1 MYPRIATLLVLA
13 STALTGSAQDTGIAR
28 PEPGS
33 PVLPAQLY
41 GYADADIDLPLHF
54 TNRGGRRDRGGVART
69 DTTPA
74 DNPVT
79 NAGATLGRVLFYD
92 TRLSANDTK
101 SCASC
106 HIQEYGFS
114 DPEQFSEGF
123 DGGRTGRHSM
133 GLANA
138 RYYNRGRFFWD
149 ERAATLEDQ
158 VLMPIQDKV
167 EMGMTLDA
175 LETKLAA
182 ADFYPPLFEA
192 AFGSPEVGRD
202 GISRALAQ
210 FVRSMVSYN
219 SRYDQAFD
227 GTRPDFN
234 RVFTAEEQLGSRL
247 FGGGGRGGR
256 GGDGRGDGRRGGR
269 GRGRRPGPDRG
280 PDRVRS
286 AGCVRCHGTAAQVGR
301 LSNNGLDRD
310 TSDDQGAGRGRFKV
324 PSLRNIAVTAPY
336 MHDGRFATL
345 REVIEHYNSGVQS
358 HPNLDRGLGGRNRRP
373 RRLNLNNREI
383 DALVAFMTTLT
394 DESFLTDPKFSNP
407 FEE

>member
-1 MYPRIATLLVLA
+1 MYMRIVTLL
-13 STALTGSAQDTGIAR
+13 ALVSVAFIGSAQDTRGSR
-28 PEPGS
+28 SEPGS
-33 PVLPAQLY
+33 PNLPAQLY
-41 GYADADIDLPLHF
+41 KYADADIDLPLHF
-54 TNRGGRRDRGGVART
+54 TNRGGRRDRGGVARI
-69 DTTPA
+69 DTTPG

-79 NAGATLGRVLFYD
+79 NTGATLGRVLFYD
-92 TRLSANDTK
+92 TRLSANDTT

-114 DPEQFSEGF
+114 DPEQFSKGF

-138 RYYNRGRFFWD
+138 RYYGRGRFFWD
-149 ERAATLEDQ
+149 ERAATLEEQ

-167 EMGMTLDA
+167 EMGMTLDG

-182 ADFYPPLFEA
+182 TAFYAPLFEA
-192 AFGSPEVGRD
+192 AFGSDRVSRD
-202 GISRALAQ
+202 RISRALAQ

-227 GTRPDFN
+227 GARPDFN
-234 RVFTAEEQLGSRL
+234 RVFTAEEQLGNRL
-247 FGGGGRGGR
+247 FGGGGGGDGGGR
-256 GGDGRGDGRRGGR
+256 GGDLRRGGR
-269 GRGRRPGPDRG
+269 GRGRGPDPG
-280 PDRVRS
+280 DGVRS
-286 AGCVRCHGTAAQVGR
+286 AGCARCHGTAVQTGR

-336 MHDGRFATL
+336 MHDGRFDTL
-345 REVIEHYNSGVQS
+345 REVVEHYNSGVQP

-373 RRLNLNNREI
+373 RRLNLNDREI
-383 DALVAFMTTLT
+383 EALVAFMNALT
-394 DESFLTDPKFSNP
+394 DQTFLSDPKFSNP
-407 FEE
+407 FED